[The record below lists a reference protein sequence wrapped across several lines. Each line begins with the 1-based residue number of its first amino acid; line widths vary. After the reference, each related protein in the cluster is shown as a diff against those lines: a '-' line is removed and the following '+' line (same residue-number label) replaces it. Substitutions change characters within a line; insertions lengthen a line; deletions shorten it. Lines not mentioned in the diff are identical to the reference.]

1 MKWVEYMAYRGERR
15 NMYRAL
21 VGEPEEKNHLV
32 ELGVIG
38 RVILKWNRVAG
49 HRLI

>member
-1 MKWVEYMAYRGERR
+1 MAYRGERR

-21 VGEPEEKNHLV
+21 VGEPEKRNHLV